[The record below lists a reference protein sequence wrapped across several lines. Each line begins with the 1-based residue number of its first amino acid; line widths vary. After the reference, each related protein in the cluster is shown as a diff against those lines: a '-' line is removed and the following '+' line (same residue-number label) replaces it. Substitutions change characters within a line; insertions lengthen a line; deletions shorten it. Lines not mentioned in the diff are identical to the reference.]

1 MIGISWGGYFV
12 MRAAAFEKRIS
23 AVVAYDV
30 ADDGLEIMTNVFPP
44 ILRRLIRWVF
54 AHKQEKLVNH
64 LVRFA
69 IHKSVLADW
78 ALSQGQYI
86 THTKSPYRFYQE
98 VQKHTLRG
106 VCDRITQDC
115 LLLAGEKDHYIPI
128 DQFERLQSSLPNARS
143 VKKCVFTQAEGG
155 EQHCQIGNH
164 QLALNEITQWLEG
177 LE

>member
-1 MIGISWGGYFV
+1 MLQPLK
-12 MRAAAFEKRIS
+12 KRIS